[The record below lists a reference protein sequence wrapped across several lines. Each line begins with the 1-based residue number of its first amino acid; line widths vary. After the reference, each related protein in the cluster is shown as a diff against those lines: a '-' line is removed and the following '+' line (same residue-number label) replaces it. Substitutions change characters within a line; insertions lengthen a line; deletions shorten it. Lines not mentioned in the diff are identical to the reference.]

1 MASFYIVTPNPYD
14 FSGDELDEVVK
25 VVKSADPSLDLEA
38 GAQYERGYGV
48 DTYEVL
54 DVIATT
60 GGAAAAVNQ
69 VRVALTALT
78 KWTRA
83 RWTRDRDEHPDEN
96 PRPRMIRVLY
106 GPTGE
111 VLLRVAIDEPEGE
124 PEEVDSDHPDS
135 D

>member
-1 MASFYIVTPNPYD
+1 MASVYIVTPNPYD
-14 FSGDELDEVVK
+14 FSDDELEEVAEVAK
-25 VVKSADPSLDLEA
+25 EADPSLDLGT
-38 GAQYERGYGV
+38 GAQHERGYGV

-60 GGAAAAVNQ
+60 GGAAAAVDQ
-69 VRVALTALT
+69 VRVALTAVT
-78 KWTRA
+78 KWARA

-111 VLLRVAIDEPEGE
+111 VLLRVAIDEPDGE
-124 PEEVDSDHPDS
+124 PEQVDEDHPDR